1 MSTTEP
7 LFAGGPTADQLA
19 TTPGSWFVPEHLR
32 DHYRQAVEAFTPR
45 QIVDREDI
53 GRAGGGWDTGLV
65 SARDIARAS
74 SGLPELRSVDSG
86 HHPADKSWPTD
97 VRSLPGYL
105 LHLDAIKEATRA
117 HDAEQNRQRYEQQR
131 RERELCQ
138 RCNRVDPHTQH
149 GWCGKCR
156 NTVLAIIMERIQAD
170 ADERVGKL
178 KTRRQLIEAHLADH
192 PDDLPE
198 NLYFAIMRTE
208 LAN

>member
-32 DHYRQAVEAFTPR
+32 DYYRQAVEAFTPR

-53 GRAGGGWDTGLV
+53 ANGAWETGLV
-65 SARDIARAS
+65 QARAQARHAC
-74 SGLPELRSVDSG
+74 GLPELRSHDRG
-86 HHPADKSWPTD
+86 FLPAKEAWPND
-97 VRSLPGYL
+97 VRSLAGYL
-105 LHLDAIKEATRA
+105 LHLDAATEATRA
-117 HDAEQNRQRYEQQR
+117 YATEQNRQRDEQLR

-138 RCNRVDPHTQH
+138 LCKRVDAHTQH

-156 NTVLAIIMERIQAD
+156 NVVLAIVMERIQAD

-198 NLYFAIMRTE
+198 NLYHAILRTE